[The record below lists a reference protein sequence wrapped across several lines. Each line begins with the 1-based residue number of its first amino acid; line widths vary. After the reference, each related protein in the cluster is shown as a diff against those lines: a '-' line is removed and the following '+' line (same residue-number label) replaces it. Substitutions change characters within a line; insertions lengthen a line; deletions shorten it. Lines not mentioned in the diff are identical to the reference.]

1 MSTNTFANL
10 CINYTTS
17 EALYAFLKSEE
28 GGNLQVITASNV
40 PEVPLSIIRYN
51 KEKSDFSKEHVGY
64 FRSVV
69 WDDKTN
75 RPVCVAPFRSVK
87 SEEVDPFGSDSPVV
101 VEEFVDGTMINM
113 FWYKHGWVL
122 TTRSNLGANN
132 SFYGSRSYAEL
143 FWEAFRASNLTL
155 DMLDK
160 EQCYSWVLQHPEER
174 IVVAA
179 PYGIPRIRLVGLSQ
193 IRDDD
198 GSYEVSTTVNHSP
211 EIVKFFPEQYPLH
224 SFQECKDRVVA
235 WGKRFGASWQGLVV
249 KSGVNRWKFRSQQYM
264 EARALRG
271 NQAKREYLWLEHW
284 GKGTLFKYLNIYK
297 EEEVLA
303 MHVVANLKAETQAI
317 YDTYMDVY
325 FNRKYPLGQAPS
337 KYRKFLWDLH
347 QAKVGKFFGNTVK
360 FVNGCETKR
369 LLWLLHFD
377 RRFGSEVAG
386 SDVGVAGSDV
396 GVAGNEVAAP
406 HVDIADEDI

>member
-1 MSTNTFANL
+1 MTTNIFANL
-10 CINYTTS
+10 CNKYTTS

-28 GGNLQVITASNV
+28 GGYLQVINASSV

-51 KEKSDFSKEHVGY
+51 KGKSDFSKEHVGY

-69 WDDKTN
+69 WDDMTN
-75 RPVCVAPFRSVK
+75 RPVCVAPFRSTK
-87 SEEVDPFGSDSPVV
+87 SEEVDPFGPDSPMV

-132 SFYGSRSYAEL
+132 SFYGSRPYAEL
-143 FWEAFRASNLTL
+143 FWEAFHASNLTL
-155 DMLDK
+155 DMLDTL
-160 EQCYSWVLQHPEER
+160 QCYSWVLQHPEER

-179 PYGIPRIRLVGLSQ
+179 PYGIPRIRLVGVSH
-193 IRDDD
+193 IHAGD
-198 GSYEVSTTVNHSP
+198 GALYVSDTYPSVLAKLSP
-211 EIVKFFPEQYPLH
+211 EKYPLQ

-235 WGKRFGASWQGLVV
+235 WGKRFGTAWQGLVV
-249 KSGVNRWKFRSQQYM
+249 KCGEKRWKFRSQQYT

-297 EEEVLA
+297 EEEVPA
-303 MHVVANLKAETQAI
+303 MHVIANLKAETQAI

-325 FNRKYPLGQAPS
+325 FHRKYPLGQAPS

-386 SDVGVAGSDV
+386 SEAAG
-396 GVAGNEVAAP
+396 ATAP